1 MTTPHERL
9 RALAEAFAATATIIE
24 DDPYVE
30 DDGTVFDFHRAE
42 FDLADGTSPDAYRI
56 KARICEQYPDQG
68 IVVDVYSASPFA
80 PLASLTYLPDNIIP
94 TVITTIVNNHQKEN
108 Q

>member
-9 RALAEAFAATATIIE
+9 RALAEAFATTATI
-24 DDPYVE
+24 VE
-30 DDGTVFDFHRAE
+30 DTHVEGDGTVFDFHRAE

-56 KARICEQYPDQG
+56 KARICEQYLDQG
-68 IVVDVYSASPFA
+68 IVVDIYNTSPFA
-80 PLASLTYLPDNIIP
+80 PLGSLTYLPDNIIP